1 MCRKAKRR
9 KAGTKTD
16 KTAGASSVTRLRFRT
31 PVFDYNSQSLKTAQ
45 ALLKI
50 TAEPGFLLSY
60 A

>member
-1 MCRKAKRR
+1 
-9 KAGTKTD
+9 
-16 KTAGASSVTRLRFRT
+16 VTRLRFRT
-31 PVFDYNSQSLKTAQ
+31 PVFDYNSQSLKTAH